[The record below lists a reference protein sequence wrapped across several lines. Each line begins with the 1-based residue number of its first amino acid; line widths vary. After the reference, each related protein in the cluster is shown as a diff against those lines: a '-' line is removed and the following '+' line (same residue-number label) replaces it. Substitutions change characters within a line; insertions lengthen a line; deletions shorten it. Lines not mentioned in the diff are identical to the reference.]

1 MVVTKEKPVQNPM
14 NCQGNSVSTT
24 NAVML
29 AGKFL
34 LGCHIY
40 IGSEVVSD
48 IATTNSLVIKNRG
61 AYFYNINI

>member
-1 MVVTKEKPVQNPM
+1 MVVTEEKPVQNPM
-14 NCQGNSVSTT
+14 NCRGNSASTT
-24 NAVML
+24 NAIML

-40 IGSEVVSD
+40 VSSEVVSD
-48 IATTNSLVIKNRG
+48 IATTNSLVTKNRG